1 LKQALNPTTET
12 NSQMRGDDVQQV
24 DMFSYISPEQR
35 VPKDHPLRPMR
46 KMVDEILVDLSPQ
59 FKTMY
64 SKIGRPSIPPEK
76 LLRALLLQILFS
88 VRSERNLMEQLNYNL
103 LFRWFVGLNMDD
115 EVWDATTFSKNRDRL
130 MKGNIAEAFFKQ
142 VVDQANKHQ
151 LISNEHFTV
160 DGTLLEAAAGL
171 KSFKNKESKD
181 QTPPDDPGNPTV
193 NFHGEKRANN
203 THQST
208 TDPEALLSK
217 KGHGKEAKLNYAG
230 HLLMENR
237 NGLAI
242 LASVTQATGTAE
254 RDEAGKFARVVGG
267 GSRVVTLGADKAYDT
282 KEFIQNLRDANVTP
296 HVAQFTRGR
305 GRRGSAI
312 DGRTTRHAG
321 YEISQKKRK
330 RIEEIFGWL
339 KTVGL
344 MRKLQHRGTEKVDW
358 VFKFNVA
365 AYNLVRI
372 RNLLEA

>member
-1 LKQALNPTTET
+1 
-12 NSQMRGDDVQQV
+12 MRGDDVQQV